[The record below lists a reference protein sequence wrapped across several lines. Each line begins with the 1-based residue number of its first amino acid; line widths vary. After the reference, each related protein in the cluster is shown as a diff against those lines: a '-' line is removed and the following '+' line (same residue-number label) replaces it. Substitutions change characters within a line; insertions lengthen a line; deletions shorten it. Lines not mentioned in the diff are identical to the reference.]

1 MTIMT
6 KPALNRSVFSVENRH
21 EAIDA
26 LSHGATGAYHHHATS
41 PLIYYAASE
50 LISRDD
56 KGSKTDIKAMGL
68 PHQVLTQVSD
78 ELHSLGTSSF
88 SSTQILEALE
98 KYVIGLGS
106 DFAREARAKPLYARI
121 VVTDQKPNDLPDCD
135 LVQVTVIDGQR
146 RVGDGVSQR
155 VMQSTIYGTRTSM
168 TREMNLDEMFSS
180 SRKKWLLIYYG
191 SPSTDSYK
199 EFDGIDFSLINAVQ
213 GLREFASREDIET
226 IQDAL
231 LLSQG
236 KSSLPDVI
244 EDFSEIQKLTELYS
258 GEKEI
263 PKDVRLSLTKII
275 SHMGHLLDKV
285 SEFPLL
291 PPQTLEV
298 LREAVT
304 KIAQSYHVPI
314 IQSIAHI
321 FTNSAANDDAYAK
334 QSVGVSAE
342 VTSIRNPEFLDSLV
356 TKNLTQQIESQLAG
370 IPVTGQQEPISLPD
384 FEKNELQKA
393 LNIIRN
399 GGLPSLV
406 EECLKSDVSS
416 TILNVKDQILVS
428 SPSTL
433 DRAINHLIAY
443 QINKAAD
450 GQLTFRLPPEV
461 GEFIRNEGI
470 SKIGNLSLPNETITA
485 LQQVLGKQPALVEMS
500 GTSHLIIELNERLAS
515 PATSLSD
522 ASTIKQ
528 ALQVLQQEGLS
539 GALTISHRNEEG
551 KNQAQAV
558 IRSFIF
564 ENPIIADAVAT
575 QSFIR
580 DAEIQLKDN
589 RDTPP
594 LRAAIEQ
601 ARSEGFAA
609 TTDPQRIQSYPD
621 STRSAIETIIRNNP
635 ALVEVFATTRV
646 IETLERQTSPSSF
659 SSGPSA
665 AEIRTAIEGIKQ
677 AGISEFLT
685 TTPPSNSVLPSVERA
700 LANVIINSPVIGDAL
715 TTQSFIRDAEIQL
728 KDNRDTPPLRA
739 AIEQVRSE
747 GFAATTDSQ
756 RIQSYPDSTRS
767 AIETIIRNNPALVE
781 VVATTRVIETLERQT
796 SPSSFSSG
804 PSAAEIRTAIEGIKQ
819 AGISEFLTTTPP
831 SSSVLPSVE
840 RALSNVIINSPV
852 IGDALTTQSF
862 IRDAEIQL
870 KDNRDT
876 PPLRAAIEQARSE
889 GFAATT
895 DPQRIQSYPDSTR
908 SAIETIIRNNPA
920 LVEVVAT
927 TRVIETLERQ
937 TSPSSFSSGPSAAEI
952 RTAIEGIKQAGISEF
967 LTTTPPSSSVLPS
980 VERALSNVI
989 INSPVIGDA
998 LTTQSFIRDAEIQL
1012 GKDNRDTPP
1021 LRAAIEQV
1029 RSEGFATAESVPES
1043 GTIEVIERQTDSL
1056 LSLQNPI
1063 AVKNP
1068 EARETGPAV
1077 EDKPLHHI
1085 IMNDHIVEGAVTT
1098 SASVKRT
1105 VSETERT
1112 PPPSQ
1117 RAENL
1122 SLESLFTSHAETI
1135 LNPES
1140 ETLTSV
1146 RPATIYTQER
1156 GQQTKFADHGL
1167 AHSEAELRKEPAPKV
1182 FPNHDQQPKSYIPT
1196 KPALGEVPYSLP
1208 SPQQPSLKDFPRDE
1222 ECTGGPNCPRCRA
1235 MFELASKAAPPPPK
1249 VVVSASMGALSL

>member
-1 MTIMT
+1 M
-6 KPALNRSVFSVENRH
+6 
-21 EAIDA
+21 
-26 LSHGATGAYHHHATS
+26 
-41 PLIYYAASE
+41 
-50 LISRDD
+50 
-56 KGSKTDIKAMGL
+56 
-68 PHQVLTQVSD
+68 
-78 ELHSLGTSSF
+78 
-88 SSTQILEALE
+88 
-98 KYVIGLGS
+98 
-106 DFAREARAKPLYARI
+106 
-121 VVTDQKPNDLPDCD
+121 
-135 LVQVTVIDGQR
+135 
-146 RVGDGVSQR
+146 
-155 VMQSTIYGTRTSM
+155 
-168 TREMNLDEMFSS
+168 
-180 SRKKWLLIYYG
+180 IYYG

-244 EDFSEIQKLTELYS
+244 EDFSEIQKLTEPYS

-298 LREAVT
+298 LRESIT

-334 QSVGVSAE
+334 QSAGVSAE

-384 FEKNELQKA
+384 FDKNELQKA

-500 GTSHLIIELNERLAS
+500 GTSHLIIELNERLTS

-551 KNQAQAV
+551 KNQVQAV

-609 TTDPQRIQSYPD
+609 TTDP
-621 STRSAIETIIRNNP
+621 
-635 ALVEVFATTRV
+635 
-646 IETLERQTSPSSF
+646 
-659 SSGPSA
+659 
-665 AEIRTAIEGIKQ
+665 
-677 AGISEFLT
+677 
-685 TTPPSNSVLPSVERA
+685 
-700 LANVIINSPVIGDAL
+700 
-715 TTQSFIRDAEIQL
+715 
-728 KDNRDTPPLRA
+728 
-739 AIEQVRSE
+739 
-747 GFAATTDSQ
+747 Q

-870 KDNRDT
+870 GKDNRDT

-1043 GTIEVIERQTDSL
+1043 GTIELIERQTDSL

-1208 SPQQPSLKDFPRDE
+1208 SPQQPSLEDFPRNKKKCPE
-1222 ECTGGPNCPRCRA
+1222 GPNCPRCRA

>member
-1 MTIMT
+1 MT

-56 KGSKTDIKAMGL
+56 KGSKTDIKAIGL
-68 PHQVLTQVSD
+68 PHQVLTQVAD
-78 ELHSLGTSSF
+78 ELHSLGTSPF

-635 ALVEVFATTRV
+635 ALVEV
-646 IETLERQTSPSSF
+646 
-659 SSGPSA
+659 
-665 AEIRTAIEGIKQ
+665 
-677 AGISEFLT
+677 
-685 TTPPSNSVLPSVERA
+685 
-700 LANVIINSPVIGDAL
+700 
-715 TTQSFIRDAEIQL
+715 
-728 KDNRDTPPLRA
+728 
-739 AIEQVRSE
+739 
-747 GFAATTDSQ
+747 
-756 RIQSYPDSTRS
+756 
-767 AIETIIRNNPALVE
+767 
-781 VVATTRVIETLERQT
+781 
-796 SPSSFSSG
+796 
-804 PSAAEIRTAIEGIKQ
+804 
-819 AGISEFLTTTPP
+819 
-831 SSSVLPSVE
+831 
-840 RALSNVIINSPV
+840 
-852 IGDALTTQSF
+852 
-862 IRDAEIQL
+862 
-870 KDNRDT
+870 
-876 PPLRAAIEQARSE
+876 
-889 GFAATT
+889 
-895 DPQRIQSYPDSTR
+895 
-908 SAIETIIRNNPA
+908 
-920 LVEVVAT
+920 VAT

>member
-56 KGSKTDIKAMGL
+56 KGSKTDIKAIGL
-68 PHQVLTQVSD
+68 PHQVLTQVAD

-135 LVQVTVIDGQR
+135 LVQATVIDGQR

-244 EDFSEIQKLTELYS
+244 EGFSEIQKLIEPYS

-298 LREAVT
+298 LRESVT

-334 QSVGVSAE
+334 QSAGVSAE
-342 VTSIRNPEFLDSLV
+342 VTSIRNPEFLVSLV

-601 ARSEGFAA
+601 VRSEGFAA

-685 TTPPSNSVLPSVERA
+685 TTPPS
-700 LANVIINSPVIGDAL
+700 
-715 TTQSFIRDAEIQL
+715 
-728 KDNRDTPPLRA
+728 
-739 AIEQVRSE
+739 
-747 GFAATTDSQ
+747 
-756 RIQSYPDSTRS
+756 
-767 AIETIIRNNPALVE
+767 
-781 VVATTRVIETLERQT
+781 
-796 SPSSFSSG
+796 
-804 PSAAEIRTAIEGIKQ
+804 
-819 AGISEFLTTTPP
+819 
-831 SSSVLPSVE
+831 SSVLPSVE

-862 IRDAEIQL
+862 IRDAKIQL

-876 PPLRAAIEQARSE
+876 PPLRAAIEQAR
-889 GFAATT
+889 
-895 DPQRIQSYPDSTR
+895 
-908 SAIETIIRNNPA
+908 
-920 LVEVVAT
+920 L
-927 TRVIETLERQ
+927 
-937 TSPSSFSSGPSAAEI
+937 
-952 RTAIEGIKQAGISEF
+952 
-967 LTTTPPSSSVLPS
+967 
-980 VERALSNVI
+980 
-989 INSPVIGDA
+989 
-998 LTTQSFIRDAEIQL
+998 
-1012 GKDNRDTPP
+1012 
-1021 LRAAIEQV
+1021 
-1029 RSEGFATAESVPES
+1029 EGFATAEPVPES
-1043 GTIEVIERQTDSL
+1043 GTIELIERQTDSP
-1056 LSLQNPI
+1056 LSSQNLI

-1196 KPALGEVPYSLP
+1196 KPALGEVTYSLP
-1208 SPQQPSLKDFPRDE
+1208 SPQQPSLEDFPRKKKCPE
-1222 ECTGGPNCPRCRA
+1222 GPNCPRCRA

-1249 VVVSASMGALSL
+1249 VEVVVSASMGALSL

>member
-635 ALVEVFATTRV
+635 ALVEV
-646 IETLERQTSPSSF
+646 
-659 SSGPSA
+659 
-665 AEIRTAIEGIKQ
+665 
-677 AGISEFLT
+677 
-685 TTPPSNSVLPSVERA
+685 
-700 LANVIINSPVIGDAL
+700 
-715 TTQSFIRDAEIQL
+715 
-728 KDNRDTPPLRA
+728 
-739 AIEQVRSE
+739 
-747 GFAATTDSQ
+747 
-756 RIQSYPDSTRS
+756 
-767 AIETIIRNNPALVE
+767 
-781 VVATTRVIETLERQT
+781 
-796 SPSSFSSG
+796 
-804 PSAAEIRTAIEGIKQ
+804 
-819 AGISEFLTTTPP
+819 
-831 SSSVLPSVE
+831 
-840 RALSNVIINSPV
+840 
-852 IGDALTTQSF
+852 
-862 IRDAEIQL
+862 
-870 KDNRDT
+870 
-876 PPLRAAIEQARSE
+876 
-889 GFAATT
+889 
-895 DPQRIQSYPDSTR
+895 
-908 SAIETIIRNNPA
+908 
-920 LVEVVAT
+920 VAT

>member
-685 TTPPSNSVLPSVERA
+685 TTPPS
-700 LANVIINSPVIGDAL
+700 
-715 TTQSFIRDAEIQL
+715 
-728 KDNRDTPPLRA
+728 
-739 AIEQVRSE
+739 
-747 GFAATTDSQ
+747 
-756 RIQSYPDSTRS
+756 
-767 AIETIIRNNPALVE
+767 
-781 VVATTRVIETLERQT
+781 
-796 SPSSFSSG
+796 
-804 PSAAEIRTAIEGIKQ
+804 
-819 AGISEFLTTTPP
+819 
-831 SSSVLPSVE
+831 
-840 RALSNVIINSPV
+840 
-852 IGDALTTQSF
+852 
-862 IRDAEIQL
+862 
-870 KDNRDT
+870 
-876 PPLRAAIEQARSE
+876 
-889 GFAATT
+889 
-895 DPQRIQSYPDSTR
+895 
-908 SAIETIIRNNPA
+908 
-920 LVEVVAT
+920 
-927 TRVIETLERQ
+927 
-937 TSPSSFSSGPSAAEI
+937 
-952 RTAIEGIKQAGISEF
+952 
-967 LTTTPPSSSVLPS
+967 SSVLPS